1 MGSTAQKESAYK
13 ASKDKMIV
21 IRISLG
27 ILLNSY
33 YINYIAYEIQ
43 FLRRGNSLIQG
54 IIWLNSKEIN
64 KVLPT
69 PLVCDLNFSQEKQ
82 LNSGRK
88 LTQMVVPFAKLTT

>member
-1 MGSTAQKESAYK
+1 MGSAAQKESAYK

-54 IIWLNSKEIN
+54 II
-64 KVLPT
+64 
-69 PLVCDLNFSQEKQ
+69 
-82 LNSGRK
+82 
-88 LTQMVVPFAKLTT
+88 